1 MVKQRQYESA
11 VENSHKNVNF
21 VHPNHPKQAQKR
33 PSSEMG
39 SIERGGVERPQ
50 NQPTFDMQSMR
61 ELMTTIEESMAS
73 NLKEKMR

>member
-11 VENSHKNVNF
+11 VENSHKNVN
-21 VHPNHPKQAQKR
+21 VHSTRFNHKR
-33 PSSEMG
+33 PSSAMG

-50 NQPTFDMQSMR
+50 KQPTFDMQSMR

>member
-11 VENSHKNVNF
+11 VENTHKNVN
-21 VHPNHPKQAQKR
+21 VHPNHPRQAGKR
-33 PSSEMG
+33 PSSAMG

-50 NQPTFDMQSMR
+50 KQPTFDMQSMR